1 MWYSAGTVNVTNGQR
16 LVTGNGTDFVA
27 NVLSGQGFIVG
38 DKPPIEIEQV
48 ISATQLMLRTAWLGA
63 SGTIGYSIIPT
74 QSLMKDLADRAA
86 ELIGSFASVRD
97 GIGAGLM
104 GDGVQAAP
112 GLRFATDQDTG
123 IRRYA
128 DNAIGLVT
136 AGLDRLVLNNSG
148 GGFGVANDGKA
159 GVIIQGL
166 DQVAANMTDDGD
178 HKASLYLR
186 AIASGSGAG
195 GSVLFGTTF
204 GNERPFAAIKG
215 SVRNGDNNSTG
226 DLIFSLRA
234 ATNAVMLTERAR
246 LTEEGLFGLGE
257 SPSHQLAITGA
268 GQAAN
273 ALSDAGSKYAT
284 LYIRDTTGQVGAG
297 GALALGTAPGKPLV
311 ALKASLADGAGNSI
325 GHLMLSTRG
334 ATADATLLAR
344 WSWSFDGHY
353 RPYDDNAYDIGAG
366 SVRVRQIYG
375 ANGAINTSDVRTKQ
389 QVEAIPDEWLDAW
402 GDVRHVRFKFNT
414 AVEEKGDAARWHV
427 GYIAQEI
434 LDAFAARDLD
444 ATKIGLLCHDEWE
457 ERREPEYRT
466 ETRTKRTP
474 RAIPSVGGLLDAAG
488 NPLVTW
494 TYDEEPEEVQV
505 ATGNMIVTREAGD
518 LWSIRPDQC
527 AAIEAAWQRREIGKS
542 ASSLT
547 NAEIMITALL
557 SRIEALEAA

>member
-1 MWYSAGTVNVTNGQR
+1 MWYSTGTVTVTNGQK
-16 LVTGNGTDFVA
+16 LVTGNGTDFVS
-27 NVLSGQGFIVG
+27 NVLNGQGFIG
-38 DKPPIEIEQV
+38 GENPPIEIEQV
-48 ISATQLMLRTAWLGA
+48 ISATQFMLRTAWLGA

-74 QSLMKDLADRAA
+74 QSMMKDLADRAGQLLTSMA
-86 ELIGSFASVRD
+86 VVRD
-97 GIGAGLM
+97 GIGAGLVA
-104 GDGVQAAP
+104 DGTQAAP
-112 GLRFATDQDTG
+112 ALRFAADQDTG
-123 IRRYA
+123 FRRYA
-128 DNAIGLVT
+128 DNAIAMVT
-136 AGLDRLVLNNSG
+136 SGLDRLVLNNNG
-148 GGFGVANDGKA
+148 GGFGAANDGKA

-166 DQVAANMTDDGD
+166 DQVAANLPDDGD
-178 HKASLYLR
+178 HKASLFLR
-186 AIASGSGAG
+186 AVASGSGAG
-195 GSVLFGTTF
+195 GSLLFGTTF
-204 GNERPFAAIKG
+204 GNERPFAAIKS

-226 DLIFSLRA
+226 DLIFALRA
-234 ATNAVMLTERAR
+234 SPSAVMLTERAR

-257 SPSHQLAITGA
+257 IPSHHLTIAGA

-273 ALSDAGSKYAT
+273 ALSDGGSKGAI

-311 ALKASLADGAGNSI
+311 ALKASLADGAGASI

-389 QVEAIPDEWLDAW
+389 QVDAIPDEWLDAW

-434 LDAFAARDLD
+434 RDAFAARDLD

-457 ERREPEYRT
+457 DRLEPEYRT
-466 ETRTKRTP
+466 EAKTIRTP
-474 RAIPSVGGLLDAAG
+474 RAIPSAGGLLDAAG

-494 TYDEEPEEVQV
+494 TYDETPEDVQV
-505 ATGNMIVTREAGD
+505 PTGEMIVTREAGD

-527 AAIEAAWQRREIGKS
+527 AAIEAAWARREIARQG
-542 ASSLT
+542 AR
-547 NAEIMITALL
+547 IALL
-557 SRIEALEAA
+557 EAG